1 MTQRKSTEAEKFVSE
16 VTSANVWQMLEGK
29 EFETLC
35 EQSSDSSLRVYFS
48 DGSTAYIGNPDEMVY
63 EFFAYAEQA

>member
-1 MTQRKSTEAEKFVSE
+1 MTQRKSTAAEKFVLE
-16 VTSANVWQMLEGK
+16 VTSGNVWQMLEGK